1 MSLILRN
8 LFAPPVLPPSERLF
22 TTRCG
27 AQPSPPPAQHSN
39 LSILQPAVAFSTRY
53 EPSSGVAGSRWYDVV
68 AANSGACMCPIF
80 VQEISCS
87 KSEVFIIEITK
98 GCFRRFVATFWST
111 FIINVRRARVK
122 QFSYLVGGDLL
133 EVNVGWDELR
143 LVHRASGDG
152 TCFPIL
158 VEVCELFL
166 SVQSFNNIWRLN

>member
-8 LFAPPVLPPSERLF
+8 LFAPPVVPPIRTAFYNTL
-22 TTRCG
+22 RRG
-27 AQPSPPPAQHSN
+27 
-39 LSILQPAVAFSTRY
+39 AFSSYCAALKPVYFAARRRLLYQIWAEQWSRRFTIVRC
-53 EPSSGVAGSRWYDVV
+53 SSSELRR
-68 AANSGACMCPIF
+68 MCPIF

-111 FIINVRRARVK
+111 FVINVRRARVK
-122 QFSYLVGGDLL
+122 QCSYFVGGDLL

-166 SVQSFNNIWRLN
+166 SMQSFNNIWRLN